1 MTWSRNKEA
10 IVSSE
15 LVLPVVVGSD
25 VVGSSLMA
33 ACGFGRGGYSSWRGG
48 CWAVNRLRVNRSG
61 MDKSTASAAMS
72 WLATTER
79 PPGCLERLHTCTI
92 GEVLE
97 PLGWSWWRRALV
109 VESVTQA
116 KDSART
122 VVQRSA

>member
-10 IVSSE
+10 IVSIE
-15 LVLPVVVGSD
+15 LVLPTDVGSD
-25 VVGSSLMA
+25 VVG
-33 ACGFGRGGYSSWRGG
+33 FGRVGYCSCRGG